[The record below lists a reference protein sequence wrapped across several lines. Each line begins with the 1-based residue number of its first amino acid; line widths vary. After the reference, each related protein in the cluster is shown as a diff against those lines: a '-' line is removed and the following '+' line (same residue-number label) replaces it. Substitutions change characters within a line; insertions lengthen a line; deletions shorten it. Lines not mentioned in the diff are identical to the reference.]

1 MKIVFLS
8 NYLNHHQKPTCDA
21 FAANPDVNFTFIA
34 TTKVPESRVKLG
46 YKADFGDLPYY
57 KEALTKE
64 AQAEIEPFCFDAD
77 VVIIG
82 SAPLSLVTRRLKA
95 KKLTFSYNERWFKNG
110 FLKHPGD
117 ILRAWKS
124 YTCYNNKHFYQLCA
138 SAYTAYDSRRVNAFP
153 KRTLRWGYFPAV
165 KTYGD
170 PDTLMAQK
178 TPASLLWCGRLIDWK
193 HPEVAIEVA
202 CRLKAEGYPFTL
214 SFIGTGELEEKM
226 RALIAEY
233 GLENCVHMLGS
244 MPPEQVREHMEKSEI
259 FLFTSDYGEGWGAV
273 LNEAMNSA
281 CAPVTSRAI
290 GAAPYLVKDG
300 ENGYLY
306 SFGDNDTLYVRVK
319 QLLDSPERAHTMGLA
334 AYRTMTET
342 WNADTA
348 ANRLYQFSKALL
360 AGETPPVYTAGPMSR
375 DYGKVKK

>member
-8 NYLNHHQKPTCDA
+8 NYLNHHQKPTCEA
-21 FAANPDVNFTFIA
+21 FAANADVEFTFIA
-34 TTKVPESRVKLG
+34 TTKVPENRVKLG

-57 KEALTKE
+57 KEALTAQ

-110 FLKHPGD
+110 FWNRPREIAYFFKHFT
-117 ILRAWKS
+117 R
-124 YTCYNNKHFYQLCA
+124 NRNKNFYQLCA
-138 SAYTAYDSRRVNAFP
+138 GAYTAYDSHRVHAFP

-214 SFIGTGELEEKM
+214 SFIGTGELESELK
-226 RALIAEY
+226 AKVANE
-233 GLENCVHMLGS
+233 GLDTHVNFLGAMS
-244 MPPEQVREHMEKSEI
+244 PEQVREYMEKSEI

-281 CAPVTSRAI
+281 CAPVASRAI
-290 GAAPYLVKDG
+290 GAAPYLVRDG

-306 SFGDNDTLYVRVK
+306 DFGDNDTLYARVK
-319 QLLDSPERAHTMGLA
+319 QLLDSPERAHALGLA
-334 AYRTMTET
+334 AYRTITET

-348 ANRLYQFSKALL
+348 ADRLYQFSKALL
-360 AGETPPVYTAGPMSR
+360 AGETPPVYDEGTLSR
-375 DYGKVKK
+375 DHGKVKK